1 MELFNLGGLLLL
13 EIKKKVKSEF
23 EPDILV
29 FCCNWC
35 SYAGADLAGV
45 SRFQYPPNIRIIRL
59 MCSSRVEPTFV
70 LRAFNNGI
78 DGVLIIGCH
87 MGDCHYMKGF
97 EYTQVRM
104 DHLKNLIKHIG
115 IEADRFELHSISASE
130 GKQFSELIIDFTKT
144 IIEFGESKFP
154 KKPGIIELEYNC
166 KKK

>member
-1 MELFNLGGLLLL
+1 MKWFDLGRLILIK
-13 EIKKKVKSEF
+13 IKKKVKSEF

-104 DHLKNLIKHIG
+104 DHLKNLIKYIG
-115 IEADRFELHSISASE
+115 IEADRFKLHSISASE

-144 IIEFGESKFP
+144 IIEFGESKIP
-154 KKPGIIELEYNC
+154 KKPGIIELENNF